1 MNEMEKIIM
10 DILKSIVGNRFTEEI
25 GLDTSLTDD
34 LGFES
39 ISVIRLIIELENA
52 FDISISDVSDEINFS
67 EINKVSDVVKLVSF
81 VKNRNK

>member
-1 MNEMEKIIM
+1 M
-10 DILKSIVGNRFTEEI
+10 
-25 GLDTSLTDD
+25 DTSLTDD